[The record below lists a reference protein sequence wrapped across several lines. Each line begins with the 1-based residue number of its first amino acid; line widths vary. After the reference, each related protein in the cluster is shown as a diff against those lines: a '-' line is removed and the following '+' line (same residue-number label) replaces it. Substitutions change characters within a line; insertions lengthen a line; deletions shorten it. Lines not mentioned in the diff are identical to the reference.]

1 MLEVVNEKSY
11 YMRHGQ
17 HLNAKCKNYMAKRIA
32 TTIKQLLKNE
42 MTPNSEEESKN
53 MEANSPNHQ
62 ASGSDPKKEVSVI
75 SECNSAKTSVIVKQ
89 QLYQTSDKVKIDR
102 QNRQTPQ
109 EIINSDSKEETQKR
123 SILVKQVHHFLQ

>member
-1 MLEVVNEKSY
+1 
-11 YMRHGQ
+11 
-17 HLNAKCKNYMAKRIA
+17 MAKRIA
-32 TTIKQLLKNE
+32 TMIKQLLKNE
-42 MTPNSEEESKN
+42 MTPNSGEESKN

-89 QLYQTSDKVKIDR
+89 QLYQTSDEVKIDS

-109 EIINSDSKEETQKR
+109 EIINSDSKEETQK
-123 SILVKQVHHFLQ
+123 KEGVH

>member
-1 MLEVVNEKSY
+1 M
-11 YMRHGQ
+11 
-17 HLNAKCKNYMAKRIA
+17 
-32 TTIKQLLKNE
+32 IKQLLKNE

-53 MEANSPNHQ
+53 MEVNSPNHQ
-62 ASGSDPKKEVSVI
+62 ASGSDPKEEVSVT
-75 SECNSAKTSVIVKQ
+75 SECNSAKTSVISECDSETTIISDKP
-89 QLYQTSDKVKIDR
+89 YIWGESDKVKIDS